1 MNDQIFK
8 KMNWIFFVI
17 LDVYVDTCVCTG
29 GSELELNSLA
39 AKHADEI
46 REIRGK

>member
-1 MNDQIFK
+1 MLIR
-8 KMNWIFFVI
+8 
-17 LDVYVDTCVCTG
+17 VCTG
-29 GSELELNSLA
+29 GSELELNSLT